1 MSQRIRLCKRIS
13 VVQRISGVFLLLL
26 FVRIFCLR
34 VHFLRVFVVLNI
46 INCIVIAISVCIL
59 YRIRIFDQILLG
71 RCFSTKDKSVSS
83 EYTSVTRKMVSFK
96 KKLKRKHHF
105 WTIFFHFP
113 STYFIY
119 SLCICLFNSV
129 ASVAWHTHTHWK
141 RGKIVICFYLPYFR
155 FTIVLNVRLSL
166 WFFCFIRILLL
177 QSNGFA
183 RWPGKY
189 I

>member
-1 MSQRIRLCKRIS
+1 MLTRWYIKKKTMLQFLFFCKMFYITSFSLFICMHTQKFVVFSLASAFCMSQRIRLCKRIS

-83 EYTSVTRKMVSFK
+83 D
-96 KKLKRKHHF
+96 
-105 WTIFFHFP
+105 
-113 STYFIY
+113 
-119 SLCICLFNSV
+119 
-129 ASVAWHTHTHWK
+129 
-141 RGKIVICFYLPYFR
+141 FR
-155 FTIVLNVRLSL
+155 VYECHEKDGQL
-166 WFFCFIRILLL
+166 
-177 QSNGFA
+177 
-183 RWPGKY
+183 
-189 I
+189 